1 MNLIN
6 YLLIVIMSE
15 NKFTHMSDEELETLI
30 KTTYKDKLLA
40 FAKLGQKEQIA
51 IDTIAS
57 LDNKAEQTPAQRL
70 YLAKIKDHM
79 RKGTALSHIVLG
91 QDEMSTENANNNNG
105 RKSS

>member
-1 MNLIN
+1 
-6 YLLIVIMSE
+6 MSE

-40 FAKLGQKEQIA
+40 FAKLGHREQMA

-70 YLAKIKDHM
+70 YLAKIKNHM
-79 RKGTALSHIVLG
+79 RQGTALSHIVLG
-91 QDEMSTENANNNNG
+91 QDEMSTKKTSNSNES
-105 RKSS
+105 KSDQ